1 MTVLKSPSG
10 VQAMSSNSHFEPQPG
25 HAGNGAAPP
34 PDQQLGLIGDGDA
47 PPLPS
52 DHSAAAPAEAIR
64 EQLYHRVM
72 TTLGGDGIHDEEVQY
87 ELGRWMHM
95 LESTAEQIK
104 ARNAKEVRER
114 LTREAG
120 AAIPALLSKEPELV
134 FARTLRVQAET
145 ALLRHNGWL
154 TRLLLWMTGGS
165 PVLTVWVGAFAAA
178 AVGAAAAVLWL
189 EDVPFPR
196 ALAPLDSSTA
206 LAAAFVGG
214 LVSVLTRLQG
224 FARLTD
230 VDHVFQF
237 VNAFA
242 RPFIGA
248 AFGVFAFAALQG
260 NLIPLDKDILQ
271 NLHAIWAIGFLAGFS
286 ERFGP
291 ALITRGEGLFSS
303 AKK

>member
-1 MTVLKSPSG
+1 MATISRLK
-10 VQAMSSNSHFEPQPG
+10 QQPDV
-25 HAGNGAAPP
+25 AGNDAGAPATDETVAVRAAP
-34 PDQQLGLIGDGDA
+34 DRDA
-47 PPLPS
+47 LYEEVRKTL
-52 DHSAAAPAEAIR
+52 SA
-64 EQLYHRVM
+64 
-72 TTLGGDGIHDEEVQY
+72 DGIHDEEVQY

-95 LESTAEQIK
+95 IETTAEQIK
-104 ARNAKEVRER
+104 AKDAKGVRER

-120 AAIPALLSKEPELV
+120 AAIPALLSDKPELV
-134 FARTLRVQAET
+134 FARTLRVQAEIEV
-145 ALLRHNGWL
+145 LRHNGWL

-178 AVGAAAAVLWL
+178 TVGVGAALLWL
-189 EDVPFPR
+189 QDV
-196 ALAPLDSSTA
+196 ALLKALTPLDSSTA

-224 FARLTD
+224 FARLSD

-248 AFGVFAFAALQG
+248 AFGVFAFAALKG
-260 NLIPLDKDILQ
+260 NLIPLDKEILAS
-271 NLHAIWAIGFLAGFS
+271 LTPHAIWAIGFLAGFS

-291 ALITRGEGLFSS
+291 ALVTRGEGLFSDS
-303 AKK
+303 KK

>member
-1 MTVLKSPSG
+1 MCAWSQHAYPEGGGKTELRSSTGKQNMATISRLK
-10 VQAMSSNSHFEPQPG
+10 QQPG
-25 HAGNGAAPP
+25 VAGNEAGSPANEEALAAGAAP
-34 PDQQLGLIGDGDA
+34 DRDA
-47 PPLPS
+47 
-52 DHSAAAPAEAIR
+52 
-64 EQLYHRVM
+64 LYRQVRD
-72 TTLGGDGIHDEEVQY
+72 TLAGSGIHDEEVQY
-87 ELGRWMHM
+87 ELGRWVHM
-95 LESTAEQIK
+95 LETTAEQI
-104 ARNAKEVRER
+104 RAKDAKGVRER
-114 LTREAG
+114 LNREAG
-120 AAIPALLSKEPELV
+120 AAIPALLSEKPELV
-134 FARTLRVQAET
+134 FARTLRVQAEIEV
-145 ALLRHNGWL
+145 LRHNGWL

-178 AVGAAAAVLWL
+178 AVGVVTAAGLWHY
-189 EDVPFPR
+189 DVAFLK
-196 ALAPLDSSTA
+196 ALTPLNSSAA
-206 LAAAFVGG
+206 LAAAFIGG

-260 NLIPLDKDILQ
+260 NLIPLDKDMLQ

-291 ALITRGEGLFSS
+291 ALITRGEGLFSGG
-303 AKK
+303 KK